1 MYTNWDIVLP
11 AGWPCL
17 LEEEQVGKEIALI
30 FKKMLWSWWEPVW
43 LKLAQPSQ
51 CQSWAGVS
59 GAGGAGLFGSWGWGC
74 AGECWVLLADY
85 CCISWAV

>member
-30 FKKMLWSWWEPVW
+30 FKKMLWSW
-43 LKLAQPSQ
+43 
-51 CQSWAGVS
+51 
-59 GAGGAGLFGSWGWGC
+59 
-74 AGECWVLLADY
+74 
-85 CCISWAV
+85 